1 MDKSNN
7 NYLGI
12 IGCAILYAITSFASA
27 FLGFLSPWCWIVV
40 FPALAAI
47 LGALS
52 YLWAASRWQRFGVAT
67 LFSLILA
74 SSVLYTLVLPTRVWK
89 PIPHSGDEK

>member
-67 LFSLILA
+67 LFA
-74 SSVLYTLVLPTRVWK
+74 LVLAIVLLVM
-89 PIPHSGDEK
+89 G